1 MRRPR
6 KLRLHIDIIETAD
19 DMAVHFSTN
28 SRHLPHC
35 PTCLAAFAERLAAAF
50 QGAIEHAETAQG
62 ERAPEGVA
70 LH

>member
-6 KLRLHIDIIETAD
+6 KLRLRIDIVEID
-19 DMAVHFSTN
+19 DDLSVHFSTN
-28 SRHLPHC
+28 SKHLPHC
-35 PTCLAAFAERLAAAF
+35 PSCLAAFAERLAAAF
-50 QGAIEHAETAQG
+50 VGAIEHAEAAQG